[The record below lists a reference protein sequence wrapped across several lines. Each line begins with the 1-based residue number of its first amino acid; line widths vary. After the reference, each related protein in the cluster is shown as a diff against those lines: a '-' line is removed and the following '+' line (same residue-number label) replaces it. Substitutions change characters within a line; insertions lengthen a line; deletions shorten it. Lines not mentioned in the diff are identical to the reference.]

1 LPIGEPLTRS
11 GSGAD
16 RDRLARANRTPVA
29 WFAAESSAAKTA
41 HGTPVAESSSVARS
55 SQQGVT
61 AFRTHSI
68 ARQIDDA
75 PERTDMMNLIA
86 RMRAF
91 AVNDE
96 GQDLL
101 EYALLVAL
109 IALVASAAIGLAGT
123 NVNVIFGRIATQLGT
138 TS

>member
-1 LPIGEPLTRS
+1 
-11 GSGAD
+11 
-16 RDRLARANRTPVA
+16 
-29 WFAAESSAAKTA
+29 
-41 HGTPVAESSSVARS
+41 
-55 SQQGVT
+55 
-61 AFRTHSI
+61 
-68 ARQIDDA
+68 
-75 PERTDMMNLIA
+75 MMNLIA

-123 NVNVIFGRIATQLGT
+123 
-138 TS
+138 TST